1 MVRTPLRW
9 DIRKKSKVKLMKY
22 IMLILLGNVLM
33 ADIPPPSASEIAS
46 AEEKVRQ
53 IHDKVKLVNDTWNS
67 EYPEQ
72 VLTAM
77 SLPSNAKVLELGSN
91 LGVNTC
97 LIASILQDSHNLV
110 TLECRPECIPY
121 LIQNR
126 DTNHLYFHVE
136 NAALSKLPL
145 IEKGWIT
152 IPSDEIPPGWRRIN
166 TISFEDLEKK
176 YQIQFDTMI
185 IDCEGAIYYILQNE
199 PEILDNIRLI
209 IIENDFQ
216 CYEHYVRTTDLFKE
230 KGFTLIGN
238 FGRPQYNENC
248 FHQAWEKK

>member
-1 MVRTPLRW
+1 
-9 DIRKKSKVKLMKY
+9 MKY
-22 IMLILLGNVLM
+22 IVLIFFGSVLF
-33 ADIPPPSASEIAS
+33 ADIPYPSASEIAI
-46 AEEKVRQ
+46 AEEKVRL
-53 IHDKVKLVNDTWNS
+53 IHKKVKLVNDTWDS

-77 SLPSNAKVLELGSN
+77 HLPSNARVLELGSN

-97 LIASILQDSHNLV
+97 LIASILQDSRNLV

-126 DTNHLYFHVE
+126 NANRFHFHVE

-152 IPSDEIPPGWRRIN
+152 IPSNEVPAGWRRIN

-176 YQIQFDTMI
+176 YQIQFDTLVV
-185 IDCEGAIYYILQNE
+185 DCEGAIYYILQND
-199 PEILDNIRLI
+199 PKILDNIRLI

-216 CYEHYVRTTDLFKE
+216 CYEHYAATTNLFKE
-230 KGFTLIGN
+230 KGFMLVGN
-238 FGRPQYNENC
+238 FGRYIYNENR